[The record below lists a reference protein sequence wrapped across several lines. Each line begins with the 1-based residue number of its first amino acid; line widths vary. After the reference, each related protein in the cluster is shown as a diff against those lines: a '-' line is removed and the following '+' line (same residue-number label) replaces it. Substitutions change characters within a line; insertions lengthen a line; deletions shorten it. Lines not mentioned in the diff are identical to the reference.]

1 MPPSPSDPPPDVR
14 QPPAPPVWATTLSA
28 APAPHDNAPA
38 EPLLPSRLQ
47 PIVAL
52 IAAAGLAG
60 MAIWFAAAGGFTGG
74 LVAERDTPSHP
85 SDSNPAGYRVDI
97 NTARRVEL
105 LQLPRIGPAL
115 ADRIIERRTT
125 VGPYAAID
133 DLLAVSGIGEITLA
147 EIRPFLQ
154 PLPTATPPPAGPST
168 DDLRTGQ

>member
-1 MPPSPSDPPPDVR
+1 MPPSPPDPPPDAR
-14 QPPAPPVWATTLSA
+14 RPQASPEWASTLSA
-28 APAPHDNAPA
+28 SPAPHDNAPA
-38 EPLLPSRLQ
+38 GPLLPSRLQ
-47 PIVAL
+47 PVVAL
-52 IAAAGLAG
+52 IAVVGLAS
-60 MAIWFAAAGGFTGG
+60 MAIWFVTAGGFTGG

-133 DLLAVSGIGEITLA
+133 DLLAVPGIGEITLA

-154 PLPTATPPPAGPST
+154 PLPTATTPPAGPST
-168 DDLRTGQ
+168 NDLRTGQ

>member
-1 MPPSPSDPPPDVR
+1 MPPRPSDPPPDVH

-28 APAPHDNAPA
+28 APDPHDKPPA

-47 PIVAL
+47 PVIAL
-52 IAAAGLAG
+52 IAVVGLAS
-60 MAIWFAAAGGFTGG
+60 MAIWFVTAGGFTGG
-74 LVAERDTPSHP
+74 LVAERDTPRHP

-115 ADRIIERRTT
+115 ADRIIEWRNTS
-125 VGPYAAID
+125 GPYAAID
-133 DLLAVSGIGEITLA
+133 DLLAVPGIGEITLA

-154 PLPTATPPPAGPST
+154 PLPTATAPPAGPST